1 MSLGLIILLIV
12 GVLIFFGAA
21 QRVLDRLYL
30 SDNTALFVIA
40 AIIAGSFFSLPVTK
54 DPLIKVNIGG
64 ALIPVILVIY
74 ILSKTG
80 TAKEIYRTIIATVF
94 TSGAIFAVTVIFR
107 NFGEGRDIIDPMY
120 IFALTGGIFA
130 YIFGR
135 TRRGAFIA
143 GTMGYIGYEFVNI
156 FKLLTGR
163 INTEIRLGGAGVFDS
178 IVISGIFAVLLV
190 EIIGETREK
199 LLKR

>member
-1 MSLGLIILLIV
+1 MSLGLIILIIV

-30 SDNTALFVIA
+30 SDNVALFVIA
-40 AIIAGSFFSLPVTK
+40 AIIAGSFFSLPISK
-54 DPLIKVNIGG
+54 EPLISINIGG

-80 TAKEIYRTIIATVF
+80 SGKEIFRTIIATVF
-94 TSGAIFAVTVIFR
+94 TAGAIYSVTVILR

-135 TRRGAFIA
+135 TRRGAFVA
-143 GTMGYIGYEFVNI
+143 GTLGYIGYEFVNI
-156 FKLLTGR
+156 FKLITGR

-199 LLKR
+199 ILKR

>member
-1 MSLGLIILLIV
+1 MSLGLIILIIV

-30 SDNTALFVIA
+30 SDNVALFVIA
-40 AIIAGSFFSLPVTK
+40 AIIAGSFFSLPISK
-54 DPLIKVNIGG
+54 EPLISINIGG

-80 TAKEIYRTIIATVF
+80 SGKEIFRTIIATVF
-94 TSGAIFAVTVIFR
+94 TAGAIYSVTVILR

-135 TRRGAFIA
+135 TRRGAFVA
-143 GTMGYIGYEFVNI
+143 GTLGYIAYEFVNI
-156 FKLLTGR
+156 FKLLTDEDLR
-163 INTEIRLGGAGVFDS
+163 FRGVS
-178 IVISGIFAVLLV
+178 IFY
-190 EIIGETREK
+190 K
-199 LLKR
+199 CKRKKVCPFRQFLTFY